1 MAMMQAPTIK
11 PITPPPAAGSQPST
25 PGRLTDAELAA
36 LDAKLAAEEQAAAGD
51 TFMTSGMGDAG
62 VPILTSVAQSTAQR
76 VMRTVLPTAGGV
88 LGGLAGARGGTIGA
102 ILGGGIGSALGEGAS
117 ILGEKA
123 IGIPFPPAKDVA
135 GRMAEAAA
143 WSVGSDAVTAGGVKM
158 AKGLFGRVT
167 PQALEAAKFLMQP
180 VGRRMVGRTLARGA
194 RAVGLGA
201 LMPNEV
207 PNMLP
212 SQMIGGGWL
221 TNILENAGRSSYFG
235 GGKLTEAANAT
246 NRQMNAEIEKRIG
259 TRVSDAELGD
269 TLSRSAQ
276 GAALTAQARPP
287 LPTEKPKP
295 EDIGAMIK
303 ATVDRRSPFWQYLEK
318 RAVGPME
325 TADLESYARSLL
337 EKQGAFSPTAYG
349 PLTRELKILA
359 GMDETAEKTLT
370 AELTKNGYDAAKI
383 AALKKEDPDLWAEM
397 VRERRPEFT
406 TEQARTLLTRLDDII
421 AKNPVKGGDAK
432 IRATAEG
439 LRDALA
445 DTTGFAGAKH
455 ANVESFATDVMQQIA
470 RKHPT
475 EVAEQFLTAA
485 PEDIARMKTLL
496 DPKDWEKV
504 EAATMESLLVNP
516 KDGTLKT
523 LKDLNKSVGDF
534 GTRLDSLLGKEAN
547 TKLTAYRTRL
557 AKTRFDDLV
566 RMANK
571 QPSALVDTLHTM
583 APEDLRLLHES
594 GTGRARQQ
602 MEQATVQSLLEGS
615 TGNTL
620 IGADELAKRVAKLGE
635 QRADILLSPETRASI
650 QQLERMFKVLQPEGQ
665 KDIGRLM
672 VQFTQ
677 GGAVL
682 TLVTAAGAKLLGKDL
697 STGQQIGAAAAG
709 GILLGP
715 ALIAKALRSPAT
727 RAALMS
733 SFNPSAAASIRAKA
747 AQTLLTFAAREA
759 TKDHPVASG
768 TTATIGTP
776 VTNGPL
782 SSLTPPPQIR

>member
-1 MAMMQAPTIK
+1 MQGLPKPPQTTPAPK
-11 PITPPPAAGSQPST
+11 PTSDTFQLSPQ
-25 PGRLTDAELAA
+25 ELAA
-36 LDAKLAAEEQAAAGD
+36 WDVKIKAEDGG
-51 TFMTSGMGDAG
+51 TSVEVRMGDKSISI
-62 VPILTSVAQSTAQR
+62 PTSVSQATAQG
-76 VMRTVLPTAGGV
+76 VMRTVLPTAGSV
-88 LGGLAGARGGTIGA
+88 LGGIAGARGGTKGA
-102 ILGGGIGSALGEGAS
+102 IAGAGIGSAIGEGVS
-117 ILGEKA
+117 MLGEKA
-123 IGIPFPPAKDVA
+123 VGIPFPPAADA
-135 GRMAEAAA
+135 AARMGEAAA
-143 WSVGSDAVTAGGVKM
+143 WSVGSDLVTAGGVKA

-167 PQALEAAKFLMQP
+167 PQAREAAKFLMEP
-180 VGRRMVGRTLARGA
+180 VQRGMIGRTLARGA

-201 LMPNEV
+201 LMPDEV

-276 GAALTAQARPP
+276 GAAFTASRNAP
-287 LPTEKPKP
+287 LSAEKPDP
-295 EDIGAMIK
+295 AELGAMIK
-303 ATVDRRSPFWQYLEK
+303 ATVNRRSPFWQDLEK

-383 AALKKEDPDLWAEM
+383 AALKKDDPDLWAEM

-406 TEQARTLLTRLDDII
+406 TEQARTLLTFLDDII
-421 AKNPVKGGDAK
+421 TKNPVKGGDAK

-504 EAATMESLLVNP
+504 EAATMESLLVGA
-516 KDGTLKT
+516 DGRLKT

-547 TKLTAYRTRL
+547 AKLTTYRTRL

-566 RMANK
+566 RMAEK

-602 MEQATVQSLLEGS
+602 MEQATLQSLLEGS

-677 GGAVL
+677 GRA
-682 TLVTAAGAKLLGKDL
+682 LVTLATTGAALASGKDL
-697 STGQQIGAAAAG
+697 SSSLKLGAATAG
-709 GILLGP
+709 GLILGP
-715 ALIAKALRSPAT
+715 ALIAKALRMPAT

-759 TKDHPVASG
+759 TKDHPVAPG
-768 TTATIGTP
+768 TTATLGTP